1 MPAGDRNVAAAGS
14 RPGVVLPGVAF
25 PAVAFPG
32 VWLPLSGVTLAGCWG
47 SPGEALPADCQYPG
61 ERERIGVENVTAGD
75 EA

>member
-1 MPAGDRNVAAAGS
+1 
-14 RPGVVLPGVAF
+14 
-25 PAVAFPG
+25 VAFPG

-47 SPGEALPADCQYPG
+47 SPGEALPADCPYPG